1 MNNQQLLD
9 ADLMDSIEKYD
20 FDRFKHLLEN
30 GADPNS
36 LHFQR
41 HVGFMTPLMEASND
55 NDSRYIVE
63 LLKYGADPNIVTDSG
78 TALQHALLNRNS
90 ITILN
95 LLFKNGANPFL
106 KDEDGDTAYD
116 MAINDNHIPEAELL
130 KRWMDFYRVQRV
142 GRRYLTRKRI
152 RTKRANKRLALAK
165 SMLDDGNLTDGNLT
179 DGNLTSGNL
188 TSGNL
193 TDGNIT
199 SGNPM
204 SYMDYDTMLKVSGYM

>member
-20 FDRFKHLLEN
+20 FDRFKHLLED

-55 NDSRYIVE
+55 NDSRYVIE
-63 LLKYGADPNIVTDSG
+63 LLKYGADPNIITDSG
-78 TALQHALLNRNS
+78 FALQHALMNDNS
-90 ITILN
+90 IRVLY
-95 LLFKNGANPFL
+95 LLLKNGANPFL

-116 MAINDNHIPEAELL
+116 MAIIDNHIPETELL
-130 KRWMDFYRVQRV
+130 KDAML
-142 GRRYLTRKRI
+142 RRLQSRTRRFLTRKRV
-152 RTKRANKRLALAK
+152 KRNKRLALAK
-165 SMLDDGNLTDGNLT
+165 HMLDDGNLTDGN
-179 DGNLTSGNL
+179 S
-188 TSGNL
+188 
-193 TDGNIT
+193 T